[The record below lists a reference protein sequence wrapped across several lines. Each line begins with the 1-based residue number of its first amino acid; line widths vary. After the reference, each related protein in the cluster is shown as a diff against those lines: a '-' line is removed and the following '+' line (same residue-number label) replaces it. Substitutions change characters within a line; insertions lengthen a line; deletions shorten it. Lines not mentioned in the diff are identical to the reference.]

1 MLRADFSKTPGL
13 AGNLPSV
20 VPKEGIHRQAEALV
34 AQMVKNLPG
43 HAGDP
48 GSIPVSGRS
57 LGEGNGYP
65 LQYSGLENSMD
76 RRAWRATIYGVA
88 KWSLWGKQG
97 EKGETLL
104 ALVSSDPD

>member
-65 LQYSGLENSMD
+65 LQYSGLENFMD
-76 RRAWRATIYGVA
+76 RGAWWATVHGIT
-88 KWSLWGKQG
+88 KSQ
-97 EKGETLL
+97 T
-104 ALVSSDPD
+104 